1 MRPREALARVR
12 SRRNFVGTGLAPVT
26 ASPDPLPKF
35 NKKLVMY
42 NKTHSSSYLPRNNR
56 QGHQPRHEDRRWDE
70 RWDRQDDGGR
80 RYDRDYPEGAG
91 RWSSAPDRDYF
102 DPRENDFEAQ
112 SAIDYHGDYDHRRH
126 ASYRGPRNE
135 GQSYGRPSY
144 GGRRIPGAQ
153 YYRGEDWVQ
162 RGEEP
167 HFSSTSD
174 YRSTSSPSSY
184 GAARPGQHSGKG
196 PKGYKRS
203 DDRIIEDVSAELAH
217 DGDVDASEIEVTCKD
232 GIVVLRGKVD
242 SRSAKRCAEDCCES
256 VQGVTDVRNELEIDE
271 GSFSKSSSSS
281 PSRSSTNDSRN
292 QLTQKQTSR
301 S

>member
-1 MRPREALARVR
+1 
-12 SRRNFVGTGLAPVT
+12 
-26 ASPDPLPKF
+26 
-35 NKKLVMY
+35 MY
-42 NKTHSSSYLPRNNR
+42 NKTHSSSYLPRHNR
-56 QGHQPRHEDRRWDE
+56 QGSQPRHEDRRWDE

-80 RYDRDYPEGAG
+80 RNDRDYPEGVG

-102 DPRENDFEAQ
+102 DQRENDFEAQ

-126 ASYRGPRNE
+126 ASNRGPRNE
-135 GQSYGRPSY
+135 GQSYGHQSYGGQSYGGQSY
-144 GGRRIPGAQ
+144 GGRRLPGAQ
-153 YYRGEDWVQ
+153 YYRDEDWTQ

-167 HFSSTSD
+167 RFSSTSD
-174 YRSTSSPSSY
+174 YRSSSSPSSY

-196 PKGYKRS
+196 PKGYKRP
-203 DDRIIEDVSAELAH
+203 DDRIIEDVSAELEH

-292 QLTQKQTSR
+292 QQTQKQTSR